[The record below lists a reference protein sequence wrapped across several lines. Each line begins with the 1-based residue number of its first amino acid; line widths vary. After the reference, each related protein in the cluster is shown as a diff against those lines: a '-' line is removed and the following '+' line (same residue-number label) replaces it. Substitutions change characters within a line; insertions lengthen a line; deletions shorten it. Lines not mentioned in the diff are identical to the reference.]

1 MSPDGPPFQPGL
13 NNPTRSAY
21 ESEAMTP
28 ALDEYAAWKAT
39 AAAELERLHEVRA
52 ATIPDRVW
60 KRLYVAGL
68 GPQEAAQEAE
78 VHHFNTRSPADRLR
92 RLPTPRERL
101 HATMIEKKKPPAPSV
116 GRGYRRSR

>member
-1 MSPDGPPFQPGL
+1 
-13 NNPTRSAY
+13 
-21 ESEAMTP
+21 MTP

-68 GPQEAAQEAE
+68 LPQEAAQEAE

-92 RLPTPRERL
+92 KLPTPRERL
-101 HATMIEKKKPPAPSV
+101 HATMIEKKPPAPSV
-116 GRGYRRSR
+116 TRARLRRNTRQERARRP

>member
-1 MSPDGPPFQPGL
+1 MTLVSRW
-13 NNPTRSAY
+13 PT
-21 ESEAMTP
+21 
-28 ALDEYAAWKAT
+28 LDQYVAWKAT

-68 GPQEAAQEAE
+68 GPLEAAQEAE
-78 VHHFNTRSPADRLR
+78 VHHFNRRSPADRLR
-92 RLPTPRERL
+92 KLPTPRERL

-116 GRGYRRSR
+116 TRARLLRDTGQERDRRR

>member
-39 AAAELERLHEVRA
+39 AAAELERLHEVRV

-68 GPQEAAQEAE
+68 LPLEAAQG
-78 VHHFNTRSPADRLR
+78 RW
-92 RLPTPRERL
+92 
-101 HATMIEKKKPPAPSV
+101 ATWS
-116 GRGYRRSR
+116 RSRRCQWVDDYERRG